1 MDEARFT
8 EIQSQLTDM
17 WPSMTMRTMD
27 SQQRTIVVV
36 SSMSMWVPP
45 QLTPV
50 LPAYEERYLFLVLS
64 LLRAPRTEVVYV
76 TSRPVLPRL
85 VDYYLELMPRL
96 TADDV
101 RRRLTLISIGD
112 GSPRSLTAKIL
123 ERPRILE
130 RLRNLTCGDRHSI
143 ILPFNVSPL
152 EVELAIRLGIP
163 VYGAH
168 PALAALGTKTGSR
181 QVFAAAGV
189 ASPPGCEGI
198 HCADDLVDAVRDL
211 RAQGHDLHEAVVK
224 LDKGVGGLGN
234 AALTLP
240 AGDDRRAQAAAVQ
253 VLRPEDPEIGAEEFL
268 ALLDKQ
274 GGVVEERITGAEFA
288 SPSVQLRASPLGQV
302 EVLSTHDQVLGG
314 ASGQIFLGCR
324 FPAAPEYS
332 AAMAELSSRI
342 GSELAGRGVIGRF
355 GIDFVVC
362 RDPKGERHAY
372 AIEINLRNGGTTHPM
387 LTLQA
392 LTDAEYDAAAGHL
405 VAGGRSK
412 HYLASD
418 HLESPAY
425 AALTPDDLLDIAT
438 ERGIGWDEESM
449 TGVAFHMVSA
459 IAVAGRVGVTAIGD
473 SPEQADQLYGRV
485 RAALDEESQ
494 RVYAV
499 P

>member
-1 MDEARFT
+1 MDDVRRFT
-8 EIQSQLTDM
+8 EVQSQLADM

-50 LPAYEERYLFLVLS
+50 FPAYEERYLFLVLS

-76 TSRPVLPRL
+76 TSQPVLPRL
-85 VDYYLELMPRL
+85 VDYFLELMPRL

-101 RRRLTLISIGD
+101 RRRLTLISVGD
-112 GSPRSLTAKIL
+112 SSARPLTAKIL

-130 RLRNLTCGDRHSI
+130 RLRTLTAGDRHSI

-152 EVELAIRLGIP
+152 EVELAIRIGVP
-163 VYGAH
+163 VYGAD
-168 PALAALGTKTGSR
+168 PSLAALGTKTGSR

-189 ASPPGCEGI
+189 ASPPGCEGV
-198 HCADDLVDAVRDL
+198 HSADDVVDAVRDL
-211 RAQGHDLHEAVVK
+211 RAQGNDLREAVLK
-224 LDKGVGGLGN
+224 LDEGVGGFGN
-234 AALTLP
+234 ATLTIP
-240 AGDDRRAQAAAVQ
+240 AGDDRLAIAEAVQ
-253 VLRPEDPEIGAEEFL
+253 RLRPEDPELGAEEFL

-274 GGVVEERITGAEFA
+274 GGIVEERITGAEFA
-288 SPSVQLRASPLGQV
+288 SPSVQLRGSPLGQV

-314 ASGQIFLGCR
+314 ATGQTFLGCR
-324 FPAAPEYS
+324 FPAAPGYS
-332 AAMAELSSRI
+332 AAVAGLGSRI
-342 GSELAGRGVIGRF
+342 GAELAARGVIGRF

-362 RDPKGERHAY
+362 RESNADWRAY

-392 LTDAEYDAAAGHL
+392 LTDAEYDPDAGRL
-405 VAGGRSK
+405 VAGSRSK
-412 HYLASD
+412 HYLATD

-438 ERGIGWDEESM
+438 ERGLGWDEESM

-473 SPEQADQLYGRV
+473 SPDQADQLYGRV

-494 RVYAV
+494 RA
-499 P
+499 